1 VFAKIGARAT
11 ELELELWSGG
21 APGADTMAEDG
32 HPGAKAIFLPWRG
45 FNGNP
50 SPLFPPS
57 DEAYRIAAKFHR
69 SWASLSSAEMALMAR
84 NTHQVLGRDCRTPS
98 LVVVCWTRGAREVGG
113 TAQAM
118 RIARYY
124 EVPIVNL
131 ESYGPLGW
139 PMALERFEECVS

>member
-1 VFAKIGARAT
+1 
-11 ELELELWSGG
+11 
-21 APGADTMAEDG
+21 
-32 HPGAKAIFLPWRG
+32 
-45 FNGNP
+45 
-50 SPLFPPS
+50 
-57 DEAYRIAAKFHR
+57 
-69 SWASLSSAEMALMAR
+69 MALMAR